1 MPNAFVDSFLS
12 MYSPETSQTD
22 AVIDLD
28 KVATW
33 LAMKK
38 FNIMKVLRASY
49 HEGVDYVITRGSR
62 SVARVGASM
71 PKYGGNHYHR
81 VMLTPDCFK
90 RICMRSKTN
99 RAEEVRTY
107 FIGLEALLVRYRT
120 MLQAGMDAEIKTLQ
134 RAVKPKDPRDSAG
147 YIYVLRAS
155 ADRDSVYKIGRTQD
169 LNKRLATYNT
179 GTADGVEVVFK
190 FRTEAHK
197 ATEAC
202 VKAML
207 REKQYRKYREVY
219 QADIDMI
226 KAIIQ
231 SRGTRGR
238 RPRAVVHSR
247 SRAYYEALLLFNI
260 SSSTSAP
267 QLSLPQLLPQLLQPQ
282 PLLQQLLQQV
292 GEGTEITSLID
303 VYASTTGYCYV
314 AREPLAGRKLSLW
327 DLPDTTFGLYVGTDE
342 RTSKSWIVEEYLAS
356 VEQHYNRAVS
366 CREVTEEA
374 TAGMTP
380 VDGPRQIYRLT
391 AVGLRSPMVFL
402 VRRRP
407 AMPGR
412 LWLGPLPDAS
422 VYPL

>member
-1 MPNAFVDSFLS
+1 MSSDDLVGFLKQHATMPDAFVDSFLS

-33 LAMKK
+33 LSMKK
-38 FNIMKVLRASY
+38 FNILKVLRASY
-49 HEGVDYVITRGSR
+49 LEGVDYVITRGSR
-62 SVARVGASM
+62 GRSVVPR

-90 RICMRSKTN
+90 RICMRSKTH

-107 FIGLEALLVRYRT
+107 FIALEALLVRYRT
-120 MLQAGMDAEIKTLQ
+120 LLQAGMDAEIRTLQ
-134 RAVKPKDPRDSAG
+134 RAVKPNDPRDSAG
-147 YIYVLRAS
+147 YIYVIRAS

-219 QADIDMI
+219 QADIDII

-231 SRGTRGR
+231 RC
-238 RPRAVVHSR
+238 
-247 SRAYYEALLLFNI
+247 
-260 SSSTSAP
+260 
-267 QLSLPQLLPQLLQPQ
+267 
-282 PLLQQLLQQV
+282 
-292 GEGTEITSLID
+292 D
-303 VYASTTGYCYV
+303 DV
-314 AREPLAGRKLSLW
+314 ARYSRVW
-327 DLPDTTFGLYVGTDE
+327 T
-342 RTSKSWIVEEYLAS
+342 
-356 VEQHYNRAVS
+356 
-366 CREVTEEA
+366 
-374 TAGMTP
+374 
-380 VDGPRQIYRLT
+380 
-391 AVGLRSPMVFL
+391 
-402 VRRRP
+402 RRRP
-407 AMPGR
+407 SKMTGGYYLVLERA
-412 LWLGPLPDAS
+412 DAD
-422 VYPL
+422 V